1 MPAKIMRIEDIMQL
15 SNHTPKIPPI
25 IEITNITK
33 SMIVREEVGN
43 TYEAI
48 KLAEEEAGEAKRN
61 NIMMNIS
68 LTTKDSI

>member
-1 MPAKIMRIEDIMQL
+1 
-15 SNHTPKIPPI
+15 
-25 IEITNITK
+25 
-33 SMIVREEVGN
+33 MIVREEVGN